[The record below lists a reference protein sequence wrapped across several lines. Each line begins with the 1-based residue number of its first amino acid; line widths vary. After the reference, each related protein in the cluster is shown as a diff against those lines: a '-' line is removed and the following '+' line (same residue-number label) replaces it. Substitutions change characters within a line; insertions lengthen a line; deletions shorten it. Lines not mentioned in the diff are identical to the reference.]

1 MRAIRIPPLLITQ
14 SQDHKK
20 KWKVVH
26 KSFALIDRHWGRSMG
41 TLQIQGQPQG
51 IAPTNR
57 SDVGAILYGC
67 PSVIS

>member
-1 MRAIRIPPLLITQ
+1 MAKNIYTINSGNIPQ
-14 SQDHKK
+14 
-20 KWKVVH
+20 
-26 KSFALIDRHWGRSMG
+26 FATHCDDWHWGRSMG

-57 SDVGAILYGC
+57 SDVGAILYAC